1 MFKFKLKNNRFISNF
16 YVSGAIDPW
25 FITGFTDAEG
35 CFSLSILK
43 TKRLKVGWVVNL
55 NFQIELHQN
64 DKSLLEQIQSYFCV
78 GSIYQAGSRQS
89 LTFKVFSVKDLK
101 VVINHFDK
109 FPLLTKKRAD
119 YELFK
124 QAYNLIMNKEHLTM
138 EGLRKIVAIKASINR
153 GLSPELKEEFSSVL
167 PLSRSLVEN
176 SIILDPHWLVGFIS
190 GEGCFLVH
198 IMNSSSHHLGFS
210 VVLRFQI
217 TQHSRDIK
225 LMESLINV
233 WDCGSCR
240 QPLNYNHVD
249 FIIQKFYD
257 ICNKV
262 VPFFQKYPLIG
273 VKSKDFEDFCKV
285 AELMQNKEHLTA
297 EGLNKIRKIKAG
309 MNKGRCVPQQI
320 RSFST
325 QRMRENNDS
334 INLSV
339 KNYSITKGKYN
350 WKNYISSNF
359 YSIIDTDV
367 LRVELK
373 AFFDFYKA
381 NYPNHEFFA
390 IIFKLQ
396 LPNNNIKSCSSTQI
410 SRIND
415 EDFEKLFAI
424 FSYIFIVENFLE
436 YVSEDDRSCYNE
448 ESDCPTGSIIF
459 SFKPMTTIKQTKYEN
474 MYLSRQNMGKKIREG
489 KDFNKDFNYKGFKFP
504 SNMDIQTWPN
514 IIFSPDN
521 KSAIAS
527 LNFKNN
533 YRLDFLLNNIND
545 NGYTVNVKYK
555 DAFIFTIIDSKCKE
569 SYEGFLYDFKRVIT
583 DANGN
588 KKTYLLKDGK
598 VLLYFEK
605 MNVGY
610 IKPVPK
616 QKCASYK
623 PKILTLDFETRDVKT
638 VDPDTGRDII
648 IKVPICMCIYDGK
661 KSFYFLFK
669 DPKNWIKDLM
679 KAFRNSVMKKKYN
692 GYKIYVH
699 NLSHFDSVFLLD
711 VLSRLGKVKPFY
723 RDKFFE
729 IIFKFKSDAKN
740 KIEYN
745 LTFFDSKLILPASLR
760 DLSKSFGVENKKDF
774 FPYGF
779 VNDENKFSLDYK
791 GPVPKYDDFLN
802 TLTKNEY
809 KEYCNKYKGKTWN
822 LRRELYLYCETD
834 CIALHQILIK
844 YHKQIHDLLHI
855 DITKYP
861 TLPSIAFSGYRAN
874 FMKKDQIAKILSKT
888 HYTIKQSYF
897 GGITETYKGKGF
909 NINSYDVNSLY
920 PFAMLNNPMP
930 IGEPTYFS
938 GDISLTNKD
947 PFGFFKVKVSA
958 PLDLNKPTLPFRL
971 ETKNGIRTVFP
982 VGTWTCWYF
991 SEEIKDK
998 IKDGYTFEIL
1008 EGFLFEKS
1016 YIFTEYINLLY
1027 KIKCNTDSSDSLYYI
1042 AKLLM
1047 NALYGRFGL
1056 NPEAR
1061 ECVIVSHEESEK
1073 ILAEERN
1080 VLTIPLLSGKVLV
1093 SYDQNDENINI
1104 SDISIPISSAIAAYS
1119 RIEMSKYIRKYDK
1132 NLYYIDTDGIK
1143 VDCELDSSE
1152 IDSKELG
1159 KMKYEFTFKEA
1170 VFPGL
1175 KVYGGILLKAYKKFL
1190 DWMVKVKG
1198 LKVDISYYHLN
1209 SMNNKYATSVIEQ
1222 EKWFY
1227 QLERSA
1233 IIVKSD
1239 KYTLTINENKREI
1252 IYNSWGDFFD
1262 TIPLYLND
1270 GVLEKRNPNSLY
1282 YLPAPSSSNQ
1292 ENSKPSLLN
1301 QENEKLHDLEKL
1313 VYRALHES
1321 MMLAGNE
1328 AKMLIYKLTG
1338 IMHTIDG
1345 DMFYYEGKG
1354 HESKRVY
1361 IKMDGVWLNT
1371 SIIIKSG
1378 KLTFKCEDWAP
1389 SCHSESSS

>member
-1 MFKFKLKNNRFISNF
+1 MTKNN
-16 YVSGAIDPW
+16 
-25 FITGFTDAEG
+25 
-35 CFSLSILK
+35 
-43 TKRLKVGWVVNL
+43 
-55 NFQIELHQN
+55 
-64 DKSLLEQIQSYFCV
+64 
-78 GSIYQAGSRQS
+78 
-89 LTFKVFSVKDLK
+89 
-101 VVINHFDK
+101 
-109 FPLLTKKRAD
+109 
-119 YELFK
+119 
-124 QAYNLIMNKEHLTM
+124 YNLSGNFIPSFNK
-138 EGLRKIVAIKASINR
+138 
-153 GLSPELKEEFSSVL
+153 
-167 PLSRSLVEN
+167 
-176 SIILDPHWLVGFIS
+176 
-190 GEGCFLVH
+190 
-198 IMNSSSHHLGFS
+198 
-210 VVLRFQI
+210 RFYY
-217 TQHSRDIK
+217 TS
-225 LMESLINV
+225 E
-233 WDCGSCR
+233 
-240 QPLNYNHVD
+240 
-249 FIIQKFYD
+249 
-257 ICNKV
+257 
-262 VPFFQKYPLIG
+262 
-273 VKSKDFEDFCKV
+273 
-285 AELMQNKEHLTA
+285 
-297 EGLNKIRKIKAG
+297 
-309 MNKGRCVPQQI
+309 
-320 RSFST
+320 
-325 QRMRENNDS
+325 QRTNENN
-334 INLSV
+334 NNFLNV
-339 KNYSITKGKYN
+339 KKHSITKGKYN
-350 WKNYISSNF
+350 WMNYISSNF
-359 YSIIDTDV
+359 YSAIDMEV

-373 AFFDFYKA
+373 AFFEFYKA

-396 LPNNNIKSCSSTQI
+396 LPNNNIRSCSSTQI
-410 SRIND
+410 STIKK

-424 FSYIFIVENFLE
+424 FSHVFLVENFLE

-448 ESDCPTGSIIF
+448 ESDSPIGSFIF
-459 SFKPMTTIKQTKYEN
+459 SFKPLTSIKQTKYEN
-474 MYLSRQNMGKKIREG
+474 MYTSRQNAQKQIQEG
-489 KDFNKDFNYKGFKFP
+489 RDFLKDFDYKGYKISSSMDLCNWPDIKLSEDFKHAH
-504 SNMDIQTWPN
+504 TC
-514 IIFSPDN
+514 FSF
-521 KSAIAS
+521 I
-527 LNFKNN
+527 NN
-533 YRLDFLLNNIND
+533 VSKKKLLLDFDFIINDDDNYSATVKNRNSNTTLFTFTDTLNNP
-545 NGYTVNVKYK
+545 
-555 DAFIFTIIDSKCKE
+555 
-569 SYEGFLYDFKRVIT
+569 YELSDFKRVIT

-610 IKPVPK
+610 IKPKPK
-616 QKCASYK
+616 QSFVN
-623 PKILTLDFETRDVKT
+623 PKILTLDFETRDIEI
-638 VDPDTGRDII
+638 VDNDTGVVNKV
-648 IKVPICMCIYDGK
+648 KVPICLCIYDGK
-661 KSFYFLFK
+661 TPSFYFLFK
-669 DPKNWIKDLM
+669 DPNNWISDLM
-679 KAFRNSVMKKKYN
+679 KAFRNSIMKRKYN

-699 NLSHFDSVFLLD
+699 NLSHFDSVFMMD
-711 VLSRLGKVKPFY
+711 VLSRLGDVKPLY

-729 IIFKFKSDAKN
+729 IIFKFKVNDKN
-740 KIEYN
+740 KREYT
-745 LTFFDSKLILPASLR
+745 LTFYDSKLILPASLR
-760 DLSKSFGVENKKDF
+760 ELSKSFGVENKKDF

-779 VNDENKFSLDYK
+779 VNDESIFSIDYK
-791 GPVPKYDDFLN
+791 GSVPEYKYFLD
-802 TLTKNEY
+802 TVSKKEY
-809 KEYCNKYKGKTWN
+809 KEYCERYKGKLWN

-834 CIALHQILIK
+834 CIALHQIIVK
-844 YHKQIHDLLHI
+844 FQKQIHSLLKI

-861 TLPSIAFSGYRAN
+861 TLSSIAFSGFRAN
-874 FMKKDQIAKILSKT
+874 FMQKDQIPKILSKL
-888 HYTIKQSYF
+888 HYTLKQSYF
-897 GGITETYKGKGF
+897 GGITEVYKGKGF

-920 PFAMLNNPMP
+920 PFAMVNNPMP
-930 IGEPTYFS
+930 VGQPTHFS
-938 GDISLTNKD
+938 GDISLKNKD
-947 PFGFFKVKVSA
+947 AFGFFKVKVSA
-958 PLDLNKPTLPFRL
+958 PEGLNKPTLPFRL
-971 ETKNGIRTVFP
+971 ETENGIRTVFP

-998 IKDGYTFEIL
+998 IKDGYKFEIL

-1016 YIFTEYINLLY
+1016 FIFTEYINLLY

-1093 SYDQNDENINI
+1093 SYDQKDEDINI

-1143 VDCELDSSE
+1143 VDCELDNSE

-1252 IYNSWGDFFD
+1252 IYNSWGDFID
-1262 TIPLYLND
+1262 TIPLCLND

-1292 ENSKPSLLN
+1292 ENSKPSFLN
-1301 QENEKLHDLEKL
+1301 QENEKLHDIEKL

-1321 MMLAGNE
+1321 MILAGNE

-1361 IKMDGVWLNT
+1361 IKMNGVWLNT

-1378 KLTFKCEDWAP
+1378 KLTFKSEYWAP
-1389 SCHSESSS
+1389 SCHKESSS